1 MRLKYHKRTDLPLK
15 MFALFSFTLHSISGS
30 KEKKVEDVTDQVP
43 SSEEKMKMVL
53 TAHDVRQRTVHKL
66 RQHMGYRW
74 GPKMDFDSKNDIKAS
89 G

>member
-1 MRLKYHKRTDLPLK
+1 
-15 MFALFSFTLHSISGS
+15 MFALFSFTLHLISGS
-30 KEKKVEDVTDQVP
+30 KEKKIEDVTDQVP

-74 GPKMDFDSKNDIKAS
+74 FRKCILTVPIIRAPAGNSDVS
-89 G
+89 